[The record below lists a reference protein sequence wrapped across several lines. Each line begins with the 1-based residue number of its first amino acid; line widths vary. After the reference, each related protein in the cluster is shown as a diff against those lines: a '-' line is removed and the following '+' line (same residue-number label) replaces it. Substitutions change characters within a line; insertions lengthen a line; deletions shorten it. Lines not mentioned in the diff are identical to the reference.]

1 MSIGVEYNTFWH
13 LNPNKLKLFSEAE
26 QLKIKGQDFMNYM
39 LGLYIRTA
47 VASVLDNKAKYPKKP
62 YFDNID
68 KEIEKQ
74 KFDDDLFMSQLKSWA
89 DKHNANIRAKKKLNV
104 NSEGEGKI
112 DDK

>member
-1 MSIGVEYNTFWH
+1 
-13 LNPNKLKLFSEAE
+13 
-26 QLKIKGQDFMNYM
+26 MNYM

-104 NSEGEGKI
+104 NNEGEGKI
-112 DDK
+112 NDK